1 LAEPTRPAWCC
12 GSLPTN
18 LVFVCR
24 IKTNRPGG
32 GDPMSS
38 QLTEEEVT
46 SLMPSELVPHQT
58 PIPTQIVSSDEFY
71 PDPQNSRR
79 RDLPDPAQTV
89 TPWIGSPRGILNCA
103 RQLDA
108 SRSAVA

>member
-1 LAEPTRPAWCC
+1 
-12 GSLPTN
+12 
-18 LVFVCR
+18 
-24 IKTNRPGG
+24 
-32 GDPMSS
+32 MSS

-71 PDPQNSRR
+71 PDPQNARQ
-79 RDLPDPAQTV
+79 RDLPAPAPIV
-89 TPWIGSPRGILNCA
+89 TPSITSPPGILNCS